1 MLGTATFVILS
12 NILPEKNLGFSLLI
26 LCIFFSNA
34 IKAKM
39 PDTPCAMNVA
49 QATPATPIFIGPAN
63 IKSSAIL
70 VREEKI
76 KKYNGV
82 FESPRAVKTAVL
94 ILYINRNAIPAA

>member
-1 MLGTATFVILS
+1 
-12 NILPEKNLGFSLLI
+12 
-26 LCIFFSNA
+26 
-34 IKAKM
+34 M
-39 PDTPCAMNVA
+39 PDTHCALHVA

-82 FESPRAVKTAVL
+82 FESPRAVKKTL
-94 ILYINRNAIPAA
+94 NIIYINKKDKPAE

>member
-1 MLGTATFVILS
+1 
-12 NILPEKNLGFSLLI
+12 
-26 LCIFFSNA
+26 
-34 IKAKM
+34 M

-94 ILYINRNAIPAA
+94 ILYINRKYFLILINKMKNGVKQNEKI